1 MGTSARRKGV
11 PMNLT
16 PRQLEIVRFIR
27 DYIAERDYAP
37 TYQEIADHLGVSRPT
52 VFEHIE
58 ALQSKGALTRE
69 PTRSRA
75 IILAEELKETT
86 PQWPL
91 MGRIAAGRPIEAV
104 EDREV
109 LDLESL
115 FSGHRGETFVLQVR
129 GDSMIDEQIRSGD
142 YVLVEKRSDARNGET
157 VVALLESGEATL
169 KKFFKE
175 AGRIRLQPANPTMG
189 PIYVDNV
196 QVQGVVIGVLRKY

>member
-1 MGTSARRKGV
+1 
-11 PMNLT
+11 MNLT

-27 DYIAERDYAP
+27 DYVAEHDYAP

-58 ALQSKGALTRE
+58 ALQAKGALSRE

-75 IILAEELKETT
+75 IILSREVAEVAPK
-86 PQWPL
+86 WPL
-91 MGRIAAGRPIEAV
+91 LGRIAAGRPIEAV

-109 LDLESL
+109 LDLDTL

-157 VVALLESGEATL
+157 VVALLEGGEATL
-169 KKFFKE
+169 KKFYKE
-175 AGRIRLQPANPTMG
+175 AGRVRLQPANPAMQ
-189 PIYVDNV
+189 PIYVDDV
-196 QVQGVVIGVLRKY
+196 QIQGVVIGVLRKY